1 MEIRAIEFE
10 KMDPIVDNILKV
22 HQDEKVGFI
31 PHEGRKLAF
40 ALIENGEI
48 IGGITGKMNFNRC
61 HVSGLGIEEASRSG
75 GYGALLMKKIEEVA
89 IQIGATIM
97 TVSTQ
102 DFQARDFYERLGYTV
117 FGELE
122 DCPFEGTTKFYMYK
136 RITQRR
142 RTS

>member
-10 KMDPIVDNILKV
+10 EMNPIIDKILKE
-22 HQDEKVGFI
+22 HQDEKVGLI
-31 PHEGRKLAF
+31 PDESRKMAF

-61 HVSGLGIEEASRSG
+61 HVSGLGIEGTSRGG
-75 GYGALLMKKIEEVA
+75 GYGVLLMEKIEEAA
-89 IQIGATIM
+89 IQIGATII

-122 DCPFEGTTKFYMYK
+122 DCPFEGTTKFYMSK
-136 RITQRR
+136 RV
-142 RTS
+142 

>member
-1 MEIRAIEFE
+1 
-10 KMDPIVDNILKV
+10 MDPIIDNILKA
-22 HQDEKVGFI
+22 HQDERVGFI
-31 PHEGRKLAF
+31 PDENGKLAF
-40 ALIENGEI
+40 ALIENGKI

-61 HVSGLGIEEASRSG
+61 HVSGLGIESASRSG
-75 GYGALLMKKIEEVA
+75 GYGALLMEKIEDA
-89 IQIGATIM
+89 ATQRGATIM

-136 RITQRR
+136 RITQ
-142 RTS
+142 

>member
-1 MEIRAIEFE
+1 LEIRAIEFE
-10 KMDPIVDNILKV
+10 EMNPIIDKILKE
-22 HQDEKVGFI
+22 HQDEKVGLI
-31 PHEGRKLAF
+31 PDESRKMAF

-61 HVSGLGIEEASRSG
+61 HVSGLGIEGTSRGG
-75 GYGALLMKKIEEVA
+75 GYGVLLMEKIEEAA
-89 IQIGATIM
+89 IQIGATII

-122 DCPFEGTTKFYMYK
+122 DCPFEGTTKFYMSK
-136 RITQRR
+136 RV
-142 RTS
+142 

>member
-10 KMDPIVDNILKV
+10 KMNPIIDKILKE
-22 HQDEKVGFI
+22 HQDERVGLI
-31 PHEGRKLAF
+31 PDESRKLAF

-61 HVSGLGIEEASRSG
+61 HVRGLGIENASRGG
-75 GYGALLMKKIEEVA
+75 GYGALLMEKIEEAA
-89 IQIGATIM
+89 IGIGATII

-102 DFQARDFYERLGYTV
+102 DFQARDFYEGLGYTV

-122 DCPFEGTTKFYMYK
+122 DCPFEGTTKFYMSK
-136 RITQRR
+136 RV
-142 RTS
+142 